1 MINESGKNTRLSK
14 KYRMK
19 LWPLR
24 AATRVGQNAM
34 AIQMIKPIRPQATH
48 MVVLPSAARCQPAVM
63 MLRQRA
69 GRIRRMG

>member
-24 AATRVGQNAM
+24 AATRAGQNAM
-34 AIQMIKPIRPQATH
+34 AIQMIKPMRPQANH
-48 MVVLPSAARCQPAVM
+48 MIVLPSAERRRLDVM
-63 MLRQRA
+63 MLPSAR
-69 GRIRRMG
+69 